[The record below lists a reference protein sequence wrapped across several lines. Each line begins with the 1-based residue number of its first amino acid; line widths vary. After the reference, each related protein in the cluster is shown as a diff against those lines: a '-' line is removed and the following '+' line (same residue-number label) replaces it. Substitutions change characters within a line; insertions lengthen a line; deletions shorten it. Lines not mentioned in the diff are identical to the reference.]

1 MRRLVSALAVVVVLA
16 GACDSGGGDELTGM
30 VREPLPNVSEVTLPD
45 AATGTRFAISPAAG
59 DLLVVYF
66 GYTSCPDVCPTTLA
80 DLRTALRALGDD
92 ADRIEV
98 AMATVDPG
106 RDDGQRLVD
115 YIQSFFPG
123 GHALRTDDPDELAM
137 AADAFGVS
145 YDVFENEDGEVEV
158 EHSAFLYA
166 VDGDGLIRV
175 QWAFGVSAED
185 LESDLALLLAGA
197 E

>member
-1 MRRLVSALAVVVVLA
+1 MRPLFTGLVVVAILTA
-16 GACDSGGGDELTGM
+16 ACGSDGGDDLTGM
-30 VREPLPNVSEVTLPD
+30 VRDPLPDVSSVVLPD
-45 AATGTRFAISPAAG
+45 AATGTQFTMSPVNA

-80 DLRTALRALGDD
+80 DLRTAVRGLGDE
-92 ADRIEV
+92 ADRIDV

-106 RDDGQRLVD
+106 RDDAARLTD

-123 GHALRTDDPDELAM
+123 GHGLRTDDPEELAE

-145 YDVFENEDGEVEV
+145 YDVFENADGEVEV

-175 QWAFGVSAED
+175 QWAFGTSADD